1 MCLFYEFF
9 YRYKKKQF
17 YNNSVQYSYATA
29 PVFAQVLVLICTLCL
44 FLKHVPL
51 YKYLRRLVETRKA
64 RAKDD
69 RKPFHH
75 CTLHK
80 SLLASL
86 DKNTL
91 ERVLTCASRRMCPAW
106 YSNPFHFYLQS
117 YVRFKQLQLYFVCSI
132 QLLLIV
138 Q

>member
-1 MCLFYEFF
+1 MCSFYEFF
-9 YRYKKKQF
+9 YRYKKNSF
-17 YNNSVQYSYATA
+17 IIIVYNIVNATA

-44 FLKHVPL
+44 FLIHVPL

-64 RAKDD
+64 RARDD

-86 DKNTL
+86 DRNTL

-106 YSNPFHFYLQS
+106 YSNLFHFYL
-117 YVRFKQLQLYFVCSI
+117 
-132 QLLLIV
+132 
-138 Q
+138 